1 MFRIIGA
8 TIVYGFAI
16 YGLGHWISE
25 SQDISNRI

>member
-16 YGLGHWISE
+16 YGLGRWLTDSH
-25 SQDISNRI
+25 DISNRI